1 MSENCPDL
9 RVCPDRQL
17 LSVYLDGELPSP
29 WKEKLEG
36 HVSACRRCTS
46 LMEEYRNTS
55 LRLAGLKETGLEAA
69 GERVWQRISGSRQRV
84 LPGSRAIWRRRLSVP
99 VPAAAA
105 AALLTVFLVSSLVFG
120 TGGGTAEMPVLASET
135 DLHMPAQNMES
146 VKEYLSG
153 QESEMVIMHLPE
165 NRSFVSNGE
174 PAVLRAA
181 DYSKLVSGKSSG
193 GQGRP

>member
-1 MSENCPDL
+1 
-9 RVCPDRQL
+9 
-17 LSVYLDGELPSP
+17 
-29 WKEKLEG
+29 
-36 HVSACRRCTS
+36 
-46 LMEEYRNTS
+46 MEEYRSTS
-55 LRLAGLKETGLEAA
+55 LKLAGLKETGLEAA
-69 GERVWQRISGSRQRV
+69 GERVWQRISGSRQRA

-105 AALLTVFLVSSLVFG
+105 AAALLTVFLASALVFG

-135 DLHMPAQNMES
+135 DLHVPAQNMES